1 MYIGHHSHILYFVD
15 FSLTKQYHD
24 FVIYVH
30 RNFVYGKSLTDTA
43 QYASLHTYQGS
54 LPWQGL
60 KAKIKQQKYEKIVEL
75 EQTISI
81 EELCSDLLLQ
91 IITINLYVKS
101 LTFDEQSDY
110 DHIKRQLR
118 TIIVVNNGK

>member
-1 MYIGHHSHILYFVD
+1 MDLLD
-15 FSLTKQYHD
+15 PSLED
-24 FVIYVH
+24 LF
-30 RNFVYGKSLTDTA
+30 NFCNRSFTI
-43 QYASLHTYQGS
+43 HTTCS